1 MWLVEKFRL
10 KDRKELIS
18 FLDYESGENF
28 SFTRLVY
35 SKGVRQQ
42 IYDFWKVNSVISV
55 HRSNGRHYVKIS
67 KSNLLL
73 QVLDLED
80 LDITA
85 AEKLQAHR
93 YIATQKYR
101 SLQSL

>member
-1 MWLVEKFRL
+1 M
-10 KDRKELIS
+10 
-18 FLDYESGENF
+18 
-28 SFTRLVY
+28 
-35 SKGVRQQ
+35 
-42 IYDFWKVNSVISV
+42 ISV

-80 LDITA
+80 PDITA

-101 SLQSL
+101 SLHKVYEEIGFGTFVRLKPFYVVPPSEKEMEMCMCSNCLNPHCLYSAIKNSEEP